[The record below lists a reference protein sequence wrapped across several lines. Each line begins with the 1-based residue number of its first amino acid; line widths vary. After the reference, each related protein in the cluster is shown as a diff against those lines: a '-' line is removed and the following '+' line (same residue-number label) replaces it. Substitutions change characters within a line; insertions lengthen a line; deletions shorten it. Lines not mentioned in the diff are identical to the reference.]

1 MYVCEHVCEQP
12 DLQPYAQSVSSYPRP
27 AEAMRAEHNHPAKS
41 KAGAQRERVESSSQ
55 IIKLFSDEGLD
66 FVSNRG

>member
-1 MYVCEHVCEQP
+1 
-12 DLQPYAQSVSSYPRP
+12 
-27 AEAMRAEHNHPAKS
+27 MRAEHHHPAKS